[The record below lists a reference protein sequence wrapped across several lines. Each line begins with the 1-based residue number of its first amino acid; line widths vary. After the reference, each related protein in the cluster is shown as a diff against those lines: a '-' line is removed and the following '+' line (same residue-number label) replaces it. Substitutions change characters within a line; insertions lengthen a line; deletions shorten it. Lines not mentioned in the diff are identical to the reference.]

1 MDLLLEKKNSL
12 FLQSIQT
19 ALHERSNNYR
29 SNFVRGFFLKTTYQH
44 KFLYDTSTKGNW
56 AVCFLSTD
64 IEFQC
69 FLIVDKISEG
79 YPLTKMVHLAFWLLK
94 LLSMDF
100 SSTISSSMDFLP
112 TKPVSLPCI
121 CLKSVH
127 LSFPSVKWF
136 WFLFYQWWRQCSWIL
151 LQWNTISR
159 SFQRWKTFWLL
170 SNRFKWFPSL
180 FSKQNDIHRILFNVV
195 VSLGDSFNFF
205 NDFPIS
211 RFCSQGLPIKEKAF
225 FVFHSY
231 LKEYPL
237 SSRWWSWFS

>member
-1 MDLLLEKKNSL
+1 MDFLLEKKISL

-29 SNFVRGFFLKTTYQH
+29 SNFVMGIFLKTTYQH
-44 KFLYDTSTKGNW
+44 KFLFDTSTKENW

-69 FLIVDKISEG
+69 FLIVDQSSEG
-79 YPLTKMVHLAFWLLK
+79 YPLMKMVHLAFWLLK

-100 SSTISSSMDFLP
+100 SSTISSCVDFLP

-136 WFLFYQWWRQCSWIL
+136 WFLFHQWWRQCSWIL

-159 SFQRWKTFWLL
+159 SFHWWKSFWLL
-170 SNRFKWFPSL
+170 SNRLKWFPSL
-180 FSKQNDIHRILFNVV
+180 FSKQNDIHRILISVV
-195 VSLGDSFNFF
+195 ISLGHF
-205 NDFPIS
+205 
-211 RFCSQGLPIKEKAF
+211 R
-225 FVFHSY
+225 
-231 LKEYPL
+231 
-237 SSRWWSWFS
+237 